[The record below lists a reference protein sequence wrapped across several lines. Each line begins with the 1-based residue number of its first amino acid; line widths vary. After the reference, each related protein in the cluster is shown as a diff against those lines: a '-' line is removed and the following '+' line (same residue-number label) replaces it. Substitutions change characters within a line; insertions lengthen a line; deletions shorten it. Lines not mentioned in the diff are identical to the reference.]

1 VGTHYWQPDFLLDIP
16 FPEGVI
22 TMKRM
27 VRVAMFLVL
36 LMLPAVAVSAQTP
49 VVTSG
54 EPTAFASGVGQPAT
68 FFDERG
74 NPVFEVVVT
83 GVEND
88 WQEYDELYAPERGM
102 VYAKVDFTFTNLSD
116 RAEIISPFSIL
127 LVDSTGLVLNQAYM
141 PENPDIM
148 VEDIPLDAG
157 GTVEGSLVFSVFQDV
172 EPMMVVWQPD
182 FTQYVFIYLGEQP

>member
-1 VGTHYWQPDFLLDIP
+1 
-16 FPEGVI
+16 
-22 TMKRM
+22 MKRM
-27 VRVAMFLVL
+27 VRFLMFLVL
-36 LMLPAVAVSAQTP
+36 LMLPTVAVSAQTP
-49 VVTSG
+49 AATPGASTTG
-54 EPTAFASGVGQPAT
+54 APTAFASGVGQTAT

-88 WQEYDELYAPERGM
+88 WQDYDELYPPERGM
-102 VYAKVDFTFTNLSD
+102 VYTKVDFTFTNLTN
-116 RAEIISPFSIL
+116 RAEIISPYSIM

-148 VEDIPLDAG
+148 MEDTPLDAG
-157 GTVEGSLVFSVFQDV
+157 GTVDGSLVFSVFQGV

-182 FTQYVFIYLGEQP
+182 FTQYVFIYLGE

>member
-1 VGTHYWQPDFLLDIP
+1 
-16 FPEGVI
+16 
-22 TMKRM
+22 MKRM
-27 VRVAMFLVL
+27 VRFLMLLVV
-36 LMLPAVAVSAQTP
+36 LMLPTVAVSAQTP
-49 VVTSG
+49 VATSG
-54 EPTAFASGVGQPAT
+54 TPTAFASGVGQPAT

-88 WQEYDELYAPERGM
+88 WQDYDEMYPPERGM
-102 VYAKVDFTFTNLSD
+102 IYTKVDFTFTNLTN
-116 RAEIISPFSIL
+116 RAEIISPYSIM

-148 VEDIPLDAG
+148 MEDTPLDAG
-157 GTVEGSLVFSVFQDV
+157 GTVDGSLVFSVFQDV

-182 FTQYVFIYLGEQP
+182 FTQYVFIYLGEQTKP